1 MNKTGRHNGKHTPTH
16 EKRTRK
22 EQKQPHID
30 KNNNKTNTYIEKTKK
45 EQHEP
50 NKKKQKTTERTLNG
64 QEEVQDRDKSKIVTA
79 MGILCV

>member
-1 MNKTGRHNGKHTPTH
+1 MNKSGRHNGKHTPTH

-50 NKKKQKTTERTLNG
+50 NKKNKKQQSEH
-64 QEEVQDRDKSKIVTA
+64 
-79 MGILCV
+79 

>member
-1 MNKTGRHNGKHTPTH
+1 MNKSGRHNGKHTPTH

-30 KNNNKTNTYIEKTKK
+30 KNNKKTNTYIEKTKK

-50 NKKKQKTTERTLNG
+50 NKKNKKQQSEH
-64 QEEVQDRDKSKIVTA
+64 
-79 MGILCV
+79 